1 MLYEE
6 DMHVRLPLGVREA
19 LEVIATAKSSTASE
33 ELRKAVDA
41 YIARHGLVIGPGGE
55 VTRAATG

>member
-6 DMHVRLPLGVREA
+6 DMHVRLPLGARKA

-33 ELRKAVDA
+33 EIRKAVEA
-41 YIARHGLVIGPGGE
+41 YIGRHGLVIGPGGE
-55 VTRAATG
+55 VTRAVTG